1 VTPGGPVRIAPSLL
15 SADFARLGEDLRSV
29 EAAGADLH
37 HVDVM
42 DGHFVPN
49 LTLGPPVVR
58 SIRRATRLFLDCHLM
73 IAHPLRYARDFAEA
87 GADGITFHVEASDP
101 PEEVARAIRAL
112 GKRVGVSL
120 NPDTP
125 VERVV
130 PLLPLVDMVLVMS
143 VFPGFGGQS
152 FLPGVLAKTAALR
165 RDHGWTGL
173 LEMDGGIHPGTAG
186 ACGEAGADVLV
197 AGTAVYGAPDRAA
210 AVAAIRAAA
219 ETGRGRPAAGRA

>member
-1 VTPGGPVRIAPSLL
+1 MNPGAGIRIAPSLL
-15 SADFARLGEDLRSV
+15 SSDFSRLAEDLRSV

-49 LTLGPPVVR
+49 LTLGPPVVK
-58 SIRRATRLFLDCHLM
+58 SIRRATTRFLDCHLM
-73 IAHPLRYARDFAEA
+73 IERPLRYARDFAEA
-87 GADGITFHVEASDP
+87 GADGITFHVEAKDP

-112 GKRVGVSL
+112 GKKVGVAL

-143 VFPGFGGQS
+143 VFPGFGGQK
-152 FLPGVLAKTAALR
+152 FMPEVLAKVAALR
-165 RDHGWTGL
+165 REHGWTGL
-173 LEMDGGIHPGTAG
+173 LEMDGGIGPATAA

-210 AVAAIRAAA
+210 AVASIRGAA
-219 ETGRGRPAAGRA
+219 EGARRPRGG